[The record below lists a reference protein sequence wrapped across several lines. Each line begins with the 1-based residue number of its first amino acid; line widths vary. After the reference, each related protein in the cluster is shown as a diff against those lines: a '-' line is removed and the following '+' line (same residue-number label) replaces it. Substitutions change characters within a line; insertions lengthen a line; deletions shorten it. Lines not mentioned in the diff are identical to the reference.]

1 MIKGNKN
8 KDLNNY
14 LALILGKFGLKKTSY
29 KWANNAKYNEMEKNI
44 VGVVVN
50 VIVVFVVNVLVVV
63 DECSR
68 DSLRVRV
75 YKVGVLDGFMSISHI
90 VYI

>member
-14 LALILGKFGLKKTSY
+14 LALILGAFGLKKPSY
-29 KWANNAKYNEMEKNI
+29 KYNAKYNEMEKNI

-63 DECSR
+63 DEYSC